1 MEKIKT
7 GIASF
12 GLSGQVFH
20 APFLDVHEGFELSV
34 IAERSNNLARGAYP
48 GVQVV
53 RSFDDL
59 LATDIELVVVNTP
72 GQTHADY
79 CRQALEAGK
88 HVVVEKPF
96 VPTSAEAQAL
106 IRLAE
111 ETGLLLTVFQNRRF
125 DGDFLTVKQILQ
137 SGELGRIVE
146 FQSAFQR
153 YRPDMAAARA
163 PWREEPLPGNGIT
176 YDLCSHL
183 SDQALALF
191 GRPDGVWAT
200 LASQRDGSRV
210 DDYSLMQ
217 LLYPNLTV
225 TLRAGMI
232 IREEGPRFAVH
243 GTKGSYVKYGLDPQE
258 DLLRSGKATPSRQA
272 WAAESEAEWGILN
285 TDAGRRKYPTVP
297 GNYLGYYDAVY
308 GALRDGGPTPVSH
321 EEMLTDIRMLEAA
334 FESHRSGCTVKI

>member
-1 MEKIKT
+1 MSWKRSKPE
-7 GIASF
+7 SP
-12 GLSGQVFH
+12 LSACRDKCFMH
-20 APFLDVHEGFELSV
+20 RFLDVHEGFELSV

-72 GQTHADY
+72 DRLMPIIAGQPDRSGRTRHSGKTVRTHLCRSTSIDPVGRGKSAAAD
-79 CRQALEAGK
+79 GFS
-88 HVVVEKPF
+88 KP
-96 VPTSAEAQAL
+96 TL
-106 IRLAE
+106 
-111 ETGLLLTVFQNRRF
+111 RR
-125 DGDFLTVKQILQ
+125 GFLTVKQILQ

-210 DDYSLMQ
+210 DDYSL
-217 LLYPNLTV
+217 
-225 TLRAGMI
+225 
-232 IREEGPRFAVH
+232 
-243 GTKGSYVKYGLDPQE
+243 GSSCFT
-258 DLLRSGKATPSRQA
+258 RT
-272 WAAESEAEWGILN
+272 
-285 TDAGRRKYPTVP
+285 
-297 GNYLGYYDAVY
+297 
-308 GALRDGGPTPVSH
+308 
-321 EEMLTDIRMLEAA
+321 
-334 FESHRSGCTVKI
+334 